1 MFTKYDKLMLNKSD
15 IKMKKIVMLFAAA
28 AMTVSAA
35 FAQDLNAVTEL
46 YNNGAMELDMGNK
59 ETALDYFQTALTQAE
74 ALGEEGAMIVENCKM
89 TIPILMISV
98 ANDLIEAQ
106 NYDAAIEWYTK
117 AEEAANLYGDAAKAA
132 DAAAKKSQLLMK
144 KASELV
150 KAKDYANAIVVYEQ
164 IMAADPNNGR
174 AALTMGQAYNA
185 LGDTDKAEAAF
196 AVAAANGQEKQ
207 ANKQLSKMYVKKAS
221 ASLKAKK
228 TQEAYD
234 FAMKAN
240 EYLEDATAY
249 KIAGQCAMTL
259 GKTADA
265 LPLLEKYVELSP
277 NASDAN
283 QMKFNI
289 AATAQKLGD
298 KAKAKTYYEQVI
310 SDPKLG
316 AQAQA
321 QLNVLNK

>member
-1 MFTKYDKLMLNKSD
+1 
-15 IKMKKIVMLFAAA
+15 
-28 AMTVSAA
+28 MTVSVA

-59 ETALDYFQTALTQAE
+59 EVALDYFQTALTQAE
-74 ALGEEGAMIVENCKM
+74 TLGEEGATIAENCKM
-89 TIPILMISV
+89 TIPILMISL
-98 ANDLIEAQ
+98 ANDSIEAQ
-106 NYDAAIEWYTK
+106 NYDAALEWFTK

-150 KAKDYANAIVVYEQ
+150 KAKDYANAIAVYEQ
-164 IMAADPNNGR
+164 ILAADPTNGR

-185 LGDTDKAEAAF
+185 LGDTEKAEAAF
-196 AVAAANGQEKQ
+196 AIASANGQEKQ
-207 ANKQLSKMYVKKAS
+207 ANKQLSNMYVKKAS
-221 ASLKAKK
+221 AALKAKK
-228 TQEAYD
+228 NQEAYD
-234 FAMKAN
+234 FAIKSN
-240 EYLEDATAY
+240 EYLENANAY
-249 KIAGQCAMTL
+249 KIAGQCAMVL
-259 GKTADA
+259 GKTAEG

-298 KAKAKTYYEQVI
+298 KAKAKAYYEQVLT
-310 SDPKLG
+310 DPKLG
-316 AQAQA
+316 AAAKQ
-321 QLNVLNK
+321 QLDALNK

>member
-1 MFTKYDKLMLNKSD
+1 MFEYQDKLMLIKLN

-35 FAQDLNAVTEL
+35 FAQDINAVAEL

-59 ETALDYFQTALTQAE
+59 EIALDYFQTALTQAE
-74 ALGEEGAMIVENCKM
+74 ALGEEGATIVDNCKM
-89 TIPILMISV
+89 TIPILMISL
-98 ANDLIEAQ
+98 ANDFIEAQ
-106 NYDAAIEWYTK
+106 DYDAAMEWFSK
-117 AEEAANLYGDAAKAA
+117 AEEAATLYGDTDKAA

-164 IMAADPNNGR
+164 IMAADPTNGR

-185 LGDTDKAEAAF
+185 LGETDKAEAAF

-207 ANKQLSKMYVKKAS
+207 ANKQLSNMYVKKAS
-221 ASLKAKK
+221 AALKAKK

-234 FAMKAN
+234 FAVKSN
-240 EYLEDATAY
+240 EYLENANAY
-249 KIAGQCAMTL
+249 KIAGQCAMVL
-259 GKTADA
+259 GKTAEG

-298 KAKAKTYYEQVI
+298 KEKAKTYYEQVLT
-310 SDPKLG
+310 DPKLG
-316 AQAQA
+316 PQAQQ
-321 QLNVLNK
+321 QLNTLK